1 MKESN
6 SLSWV
11 TSNHSCEITGFFHH
25 KKAEYEI
32 VQVWVSY
39 SFLVSILVHNFLMMT
54 IVNIFSFLFN
64 PKWSQRQR
72 LSLFVGVTSLCHRS
86 QFIDKTKANLKQ
98 GSNRFR
104 KEYCAFKC
112 LTKLLAVDIDP
123 KTRQDEIPKY
133 VHENSV
139 KQRTSINYKE
149 DKAGTK
155 EDKPHMFKQ
164 VMSH

>member
-1 MKESN
+1 MV
-6 SLSWV
+6 LW
-11 TSNHSCEITGFFHH
+11 
-25 KKAEYEI
+25 
-32 VQVWVSY
+32 
-39 SFLVSILVHNFLMMT
+39 
-54 IVNIFSFLFN
+54 
-64 PKWSQRQR
+64 RQR

-86 QFIDKTKANLKQ
+86 QFIYKTRANLKQ
-98 GSNRFR
+98 KQVQKKSIVL
-104 KEYCAFKC
+104 EC

-123 KTRQDEIPKY
+123 KTRQARTPKY